1 MCKLDLIKLL
11 SLLNCSIRQ
20 VKKEVCVNEIS
31 PASHTSMEYIYFVWC
46 CAKLGDEVLSLT
58 CPVLWELVALF
69 LPCPVLWELVADGET
84 NLGSREEW
92 GMLGVQ
98 EKMLLH
104 CSAGSVPSRVT

>member
-11 SLLNCSIRQ
+11 SLLNCSMRQ

-46 CAKLGDEVLSLT
+46 CAKLGDEALSLT
-58 CPVLWELVALF
+58 R
-69 LPCPVLWELVADGET
+69 PVLWELVADGET

-98 EKMLLH
+98 ERMLLQ
-104 CSAGSVPSRVT
+104 CSAGRVPSRVT